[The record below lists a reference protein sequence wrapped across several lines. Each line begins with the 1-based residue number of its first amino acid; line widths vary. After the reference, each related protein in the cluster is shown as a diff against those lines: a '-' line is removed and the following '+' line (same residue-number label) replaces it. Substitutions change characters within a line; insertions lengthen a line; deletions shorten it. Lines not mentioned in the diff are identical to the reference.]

1 MGGFSTD
8 LFLSTLALIG
18 AVIIVAGLLSGTV
31 ERTGLP
37 QVAIF
42 LALGA
47 VIGPAGFGVLNVGV
61 DSMILRVLATLSL
74 TLVLFTDAVSLNI
87 REVRQHKLLTFL
99 V

>member
-1 MGGFSTD
+1 MGAFSTE

-47 VIGPAGFGVLNVGV
+47 VLGPGGLAVLDVGV
-61 DSMILRVLATLSL
+61 ESAILRVLATL
-74 TLVLFTDAVSLNI
+74 VSSSSCSPT
-87 REVRQHKLLTFL
+87 RFR
-99 V
+99 